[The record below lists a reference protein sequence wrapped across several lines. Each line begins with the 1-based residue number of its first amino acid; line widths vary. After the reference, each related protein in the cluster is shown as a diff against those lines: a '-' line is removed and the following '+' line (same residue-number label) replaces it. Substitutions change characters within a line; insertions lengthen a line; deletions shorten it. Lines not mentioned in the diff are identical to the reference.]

1 MEENKNKKKKIII
14 GCIAVVLALLVGVG
28 VYAGTKLSKIKKGK
42 VDTTKLNISKEV
54 DKELGD
60 NYLNV
65 ALFGVNVTSP
75 QESVVDSDA
84 VYVVSLNKK
93 TKEVR
98 MFSVYG
104 NTMMKHNG
112 KDIKMKDAY
121 AKGGPEKAISVLN
134 ETLRLNIE
142 KYVSINFK
150 AMADAI
156 DILGGIEINIQP
168 DEIPHING
176 YAQGIAELMGKQP
189 KQVTAAGNQLLDGV
203 QTTGYCRIRV
213 TEGGDVKRGS
223 RQQEVITKML
233 GKLKEAK
240 FSQMDKI
247 IDSVFSQ
254 VETNFK
260 TKEIVDYGKDAMSY
274 KVEILKPYPRQIKP
288 QVRKPVDPN
297 VPFTDY
303 EEIVEGIDVKK
314 DVEEIHGELF
324 PEIEGDKKDGEEGTT
339 LCAKPAI
346 LRGVGDFS
354 GR

>member
-42 VDTTKLNISKEV
+42 VDTVKLNISKEV

-65 ALFGVNVTSP
+65 AVFGVNVASP
-75 QESVVDSDA
+75 QDSVVDSDA

-104 NTMMKHNG
+104 NAMMKSNG
-112 KDIKMKDAY
+112 KEIKMKEAY

-156 DILGGIEINIQP
+156 DILGGIEINVQP
-168 DEIPHING
+168 DEISHING

-203 QTTGYCRIRV
+203 QATGYCRIRV

-354 GR
+354 RR